1 MRALLILLSLSF
13 LAQTTWSED
22 LLCSDLFSKTYA
34 VNEFVISISGKKQSE
49 IFLLQAHNNLT
60 SNFDR
65 ATLRQILKTIKKSG
79 LTDLTEEQKEFIIK
93 FRQNTSFLRSIF
105 QTSDEQHESPKQ
117 FADFVR
123 DFGVL
128 KDLLLME
135 DSFSAKHQA
144 KKILHKY
151 SDLDFDELLQDS
163 TPASKK
169 SVKKYFKSILEN
181 TEKIMNLETI
191 TVDQVHEV
199 RKNLRDV
206 LRYMQIQNE
215 VANAVDS
222 PQILFLKKINSKLG
236 EICDENAA
244 LILKGEVTEDTA
256 FDFPVKIRPR
266 VEYFLK
272 NYKITV
278 ED

>member
-13 LAQTTWSED
+13 LAQTTWSEG

-34 VNEFVISISGKKQSE
+34 VNEFIISISGKKQSE

-60 SNFDR
+60 NNFDPDN
-65 ATLRQILKTIKKSG
+65 LRQILKTIKKSG
-79 LTDLTEEQKEFIIK
+79 LTELTEEQKSFVIK

-105 QTSDEQHESPKQ
+105 QTSDDQHESPKE
-117 FADFVR
+117 FANFVR

-135 DSFSAKHQA
+135 DSLSAKHQA

-151 SDLDFDELLQDS
+151 SDLNFDDLLLDS

-169 SVKKYFKSILEN
+169 SVKKYFKSILYD
-181 TEKIMNLETI
+181 TEEIMKLETV

-206 LRYMQIQNE
+206 LRYLQIQNE
-215 VANAVDS
+215 TEDIQDS
-222 PQILFLKKINSKLG
+222 LQIQYLKKINSKLG
-236 EICDENAA
+236 AICDENAA
-244 LILKGEVTEDTA
+244 RILNGELTEDTIVE
-256 FDFPVKIRPR
+256 FPLKVRPR

-272 NYKITV
+272 NYKIV
-278 ED
+278 IED